1 MDNKTNPEIKGCP
14 SCGNGVSKYA
24 VWCPTCGCNFLQRIL
39 YKSFW
44 WVVLTL
50 AIIAIVYGL
59 IVLALNYNKTDNH
72 NHNHS
77 DVYPQGLLAFAQ
89 HENNRHQISGD

>member
-1 MDNKTNPEIKGCP
+1 MDNKTNPELIVCP
-14 SCGNGVSKYA
+14 SCSNGVSKYA
-24 VWCPTCGCNFLQRIL
+24 VWCPTCGCNFLQRFL

-59 IVLALNYNKTDNH
+59 IDF
-72 NHNHS
+72 
-77 DVYPQGLLAFAQ
+77 VYSKMQMPDEGQG
-89 HENNRHQISGD
+89 HDHYE